1 MISFYAAKVDSDNI
15 HHFSQANVSIE
26 CAHERNL
33 NITSWVIISAV
44 ALEYFIEA
52 FKKKGP
58 PVVDWTKIE
67 DLFKNMSNPV
77 VIGFDVV
84 GM

>member
-1 MISFYAAKVDSDNI
+1 
-15 HHFSQANVSIE
+15 
-26 CAHERNL
+26 
-33 NITSWVIISAV
+33 VIISAV